1 MSIATL
7 KVHPIHDLQT
17 VHIAWQHI
25 VVFFTLH
32 VNFDKPTQ
40 TSQAV
45 QIKIGIGLFPSHRF

>member
-7 KVHPIHDLQT
+7 KVHPIHDLQA
-17 VHIAWQHI
+17 VHITWQHI

-32 VNFDKPTQ
+32 VNFDKTTQ

-45 QIKIGIGLFPSHRF
+45 QIKIGIVFFP